1 MSSLTLGTWQR
12 WVDAAAVSNL
22 GVFPINEWE
31 LRRESTSSAK
41 IWAPQCSEPQCE
53 RILSVTFPG
62 VHFPTFPEKL
72 SKIISKCVEGWKHK
86 WRGHTKNELEA
97 LWQALESWGLKNFLF
112 SPEWAFLGNY
122 AIKLLEV
129 LNVHFKLL
137 IFHLIW
143 WCTKCS
149 HNIVATTQTCKRVQQ
164 LCKVHMWPSWKKK
177 VWNFSTSVK

>member
-1 MSSLTLGTWQR
+1 MAEMSGR
-12 WVDAAAVSNL
+12 C
-22 GVFPINEWE
+22 
-31 LRRESTSSAK
+31 
-41 IWAPQCSEPQCE
+41 CSEQPRCFSNQRVRAQTWKHFICKNLSTPVQWTSMWE

-177 VWNFSTSVK
+177 VWNFSNSVK